1 MDGIQ
6 NTFYKI
12 IMKTNSTHVEID
24 AIKKNSINQC
34 KYGFPSNAQLYQ
46 QCKFNY
52 INY

>member
-24 AIKKNSINQC
+24 AIKKI
-34 KYGFPSNAQLYQ
+34 P
-46 QCKFNY
+46 
-52 INY
+52 